1 MASPVWQFYKVCE
14 KDNSWAIYN
23 VCTMPRPLVKL
34 CSHSVQPVNKSID
47 PQSTFEFFND
57 LVVDIL
63 PSASEVT
70 GSNPHAFIFS
80 LSSKLNMFI
89 SGYSISSRD
98 IFVFY
103 FVILPEL
110 SATAIDWSAGPSE
123 DCARHREHCPWHS
136 VVAWSPRQRTRSLS
150 SKTHFSARFL
160 I

>member
-1 MASPVWQFYKVCE
+1 MCVPCRGRLSNCA
-14 KDNSWAIYN
+14 A
-23 VCTMPRPLVKL
+23 T
-34 CSHSVQPVNKSID
+34 VQPVNKSID
-47 PQSTFEFFND
+47 PQSTFEFFNG

-103 FVILPEL
+103 FVIFTGTVRNGDRLKR
-110 SATAIDWSAGPSE
+110 GSE
-123 DCARHREHCPWHS
+123 
-136 VVAWSPRQRTRSLS
+136 
-150 SKTHFSARFL
+150 
-160 I
+160 